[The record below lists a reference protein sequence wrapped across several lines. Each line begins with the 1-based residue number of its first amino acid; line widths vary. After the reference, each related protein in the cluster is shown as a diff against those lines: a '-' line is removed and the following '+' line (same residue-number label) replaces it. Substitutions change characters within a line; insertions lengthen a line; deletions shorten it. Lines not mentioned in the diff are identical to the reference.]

1 MNIII
6 TGASRGIGFE
16 VVKHLIDGE
25 DHNIIAVSRNYKSLL
40 MLEGQCKKINENAAV
55 IPVSLDL
62 NSPDFEDKL
71 IKTIEGR
78 FKHIDILI
86 NNAGYIINKPLIE
99 ISNEEFDKVFSVNI
113 KAPFRLV
120 KALFPYFSS
129 KAHIVNIASMGG
141 VQGSMKFPGLSAYS
155 ASKGALAIMTEAMA
169 EEFKEQGIAVN
180 CLALGSAQTE
190 MLKEAFPNY
199 EAPVTAEQM
208 AAFISY
214 FALNGNNFF
223 NGKTLPVA
231 VTVP

>member
-1 MNIII
+1 MNIIV
-6 TGASRGIGFE
+6 TGASRGIGLE
-16 VVKHLIDGE
+16 VVKHLVSEGNHKILA
-25 DHNIIAVSRNYKSLL
+25 ISRNYKALL
-40 MLEGQCKKINENAAV
+40 TLEGHCKKINEEATVLPLA
-55 IPVSLDL
+55 LDL
-62 NSPDFEDKL
+62 TAGDFEEKL
-71 IKTIEGR
+71 MEIVTRG
-78 FKHIDILI
+78 FGHIDILI
-86 NNAGYIINKPLIE
+86 NNAGYIVNKPLIE
-99 ISNEEFDKVFSVNI
+99 IGNEEFDKVFSVNI

-129 KAHIVNIASMGG
+129 SAHIVNISSMGG
-141 VQGSMKFPGLSAYS
+141 YQGSMKFPGLSVYS

-214 FALNGNNFF
+214 FALNGNRYF

>member
-16 VVKHLIDGE
+16 MVKHLVSEG
-25 DHNIIAVSRNYKSLL
+25 DHKILAVSRNYKSLL
-40 MLEGQCKKINENAAV
+40 TLEGHCKSINEKATVVPLA
-55 IPVSLDL
+55 LDL
-62 NSPDFEDKL
+62 TNNDFEEKL
-71 IKTIEGR
+71 IDTVEGK
-78 FKHIDILI
+78 FEHIDILV

-99 ISNEEFDKVFSVNI
+99 ISNKEFDKVFSVNI

-129 KAHIVNIASMGG
+129 RAHIVNISSMGG
-141 VQGSMKFPGLSAYS
+141 FQGSMKFPGLSVYS

-190 MLKEAFPNY
+190 MIKEAFPNY

-208 AAFISY
+208 ATFISY
-214 FALNGNNFF
+214 FALNGNNYF